1 MEGRTGIFNN
11 TPAPDREG
19 IFNNTPA
26 WNKIDVSGVP
36 ISVEG
41 PNLQCGGLSNRL
53 MVADGRLSPE
63 ITPHKNSHQS
73 GDMVG
78 NNGWKRG
85 KLADTEIEELRE
97 EYERHQKENEVNLN
111 HYGSGVVVG
120 GGVSSK
126 SLNSV
131 QSNNSPTQQPPPP
144 YRSSNSNIDQK
155 NAKNASSTSIFGSIF
170 GGLTRWIPGPS
181 EPIEKKSLNNHGVTQ
196 MPSRKRRRVQLSV
209 SKEHESELS
218 WINLADKSL
227 GAKIIISSDDF
238 FAPAKNLLNPK
249 LPVFDTDSYGHYGKI
264 MDGWETRRRRHVG
277 HNWCIIRLA
286 APTIIKRIE
295 ISTRYFLHN
304 YAPSISLEG
313 ARNVVPGELEEWLGS
328 DYPKRMIDS
337 NNTVDR
343 TGQGHYIDDG
353 SAFLKLIET
362 KIHCDDNDEVWF
374 DVVPATALQPG
385 HESTHLHV
393 YEPMFESGNN
403 PVTYLRLNQFPDG
416 GIARLRVLGVV
427 APCVKPLGSGDN
439 YACLINGAR
448 IISYSTAH
456 FSHPQNLLLPGEPIN
471 MSSGWETAR
480 HQDRPTILK
489 PRSVPNQDYCL
500 IDWGDCL
507 GEWVIIQLAQ
517 RCQIHMIT
525 VSTEKFI
532 GNIPETITIHALD
545 AVGIGLSDNTSWLEE
560 RHYFNEHYD
569 SIQWIE
575 ILGASR
581 LQPDTVHD
589 YSLEDMSEADPVGAT
604 HIKVSM
610 MPDGGIA
617 RIGIFGMALQSDSS
631 RRKKLF
637 RKIV

>member
-181 EPIEKKSLNNHGVTQ
+181 EPIEKKSLNNHGETQ

-209 SKEHESELS
+209 VK
-218 WINLADKSL
+218 
-227 GAKIIISSDDF
+227 
-238 FAPAKNLLNPK
+238 
-249 LPVFDTDSYGHYGKI
+249 
-264 MDGWETRRRRHVG
+264 
-277 HNWCIIRLA
+277 
-286 APTIIKRIE
+286 TI
-295 ISTRYFLHN
+295 FL
-304 YAPSISLEG
+304 
-313 ARNVVPGELEEWLGS
+313 
-328 DYPKRMIDS
+328 
-337 NNTVDR
+337 
-343 TGQGHYIDDG
+343 
-353 SAFLKLIET
+353 
-362 KIHCDDNDEVWF
+362 
-374 DVVPATALQPG
+374 
-385 HESTHLHV
+385 
-393 YEPMFESGNN
+393 
-403 PVTYLRLNQFPDG
+403 
-416 GIARLRVLGVV
+416 
-427 APCVKPLGSGDN
+427 
-439 YACLINGAR
+439 
-448 IISYSTAH
+448 
-456 FSHPQNLLLPGEPIN
+456 
-471 MSSGWETAR
+471 
-480 HQDRPTILK
+480 ILK
-489 PRSVPNQDYCL
+489 Y
-500 IDWGDCL
+500 IYK
-507 GEWVIIQLAQ
+507 I
-517 RCQIHMIT
+517 
-525 VSTEKFI
+525 
-532 GNIPETITIHALD
+532 
-545 AVGIGLSDNTSWLEE
+545 LE
-560 RHYFNEHYD
+560 
-569 SIQWIE
+569 
-575 ILGASR
+575 
-581 LQPDTVHD
+581 
-589 YSLEDMSEADPVGAT
+589 
-604 HIKVSM
+604 
-610 MPDGGIA
+610 
-617 RIGIFGMALQSDSS
+617 
-631 RRKKLF
+631 
-637 RKIV
+637 